1 MRTTVLAYVIVLIG
15 LIMLVFG
22 AWGLFVLHNAE
33 SDLALADEATMFG
46 LIGGGFTMI
55 GIAQALRLLVVVVK
69 NTDLALVAAR
79 TKRL

>member
-1 MRTTVLAYVIVLIG
+1 MRTTVLADVIALIG
-15 LIMLVFG
+15 LVMPVFG

-33 SDLALADEATMFG
+33 IDIALADEATMFG
-46 LIGGGFTMI
+46 LVGGGFTMI
-55 GIAQALRLLVVVVK
+55 GIAQALRLLVVIVK